1 MVEYL
6 IDKPQRV
13 DMKKIFLILLC
24 MILLACSRQGDN
36 TKVSKSGV
44 ARPKAKSGQVSDFLV
59 GKVLKDSFDDPHSY
73 SSFNF
78 YEDGEFDGDFLS
90 NSDVDGKDFGLKGIS
105 ENTYNRSEIHKS
117 VFSGKFKV
125 GESISKGVYKLKLE
139 DFSINNEKGPDKE
152 IKYQSWVDFA
162 RGLSEDDEYILYL
175 KGALLDDYL
184 LENNQFK
191 KDQVE
196 NHEED
201 DHHDEEDD
209 HHHEED
215 NHAHEENDHDHDEG
229 GDDHDEKYRAYGIII
244 YNKSQG
250 IIFTEHDKWAMS
262 NHHHHH

>member
-36 TKVSKSGV
+36 AKVSKSEV

-73 SSFNF
+73 SSLNF

-105 ENTYNRSEIHKS
+105 EKTYNRSEIHKS

-184 LENNQFK
+184 LGNNQFK
-191 KDQVE
+191 KDQIE
-196 NHEED
+196 NS
-201 DHHDEEDD
+201 EEDD
-209 HHHEED
+209 HHHEEG
-215 NHAHEENDHDHDEG
+215 DHDNEDIHHDHEDDD
-229 GDDHDEKYRAYGIII
+229 DDHDEKYRAYGLII
-244 YNKSQG
+244 YNKTQG
-250 IIFTEHDKWAMS
+250 IIFTEHDKWAIS